1 MTKVCFLVSS
11 LCNEGPV
18 NVMYNIIQYMDFSK
32 FKVSII
38 TFIPEKKTTR
48 IKDFQKYPLSI
59 HQLAPETPLN
69 PFALFTALKQ
79 EVKLIN
85 PDMLHAHCP
94 RSLYLMC
101 FLPRKY
107 KRIYTIHIYPG
118 LQQQIL
124 YGKFKGDIVNQ
135 LNHFFTRKVDLPIGC
150 SESVGKLYKENKR
163 LGHLLH
169 TQWIFVTHLE
179 LRSDL
184 SAKAKKRF
192 RTKRRISDILFL
204 SGASQ
209 ERRILNY

>member
-101 FLPRKY
+101 FYL
-107 KRIYTIHIYPG
+107 
-118 LQQQIL
+118 
-124 YGKFKGDIVNQ
+124 
-135 LNHFFTRKVDLPIGC
+135 
-150 SESVGKLYKENKR
+150 ESINESIRFISIRDYSSRYYMENLKE
-163 LGHLLH
+163 
-169 TQWIFVTHLE
+169 
-179 LRSDL
+179 
-184 SAKAKKRF
+184 
-192 RTKRRISDILFL
+192 ISSI
-204 SGASQ
+204 
-209 ERRILNY
+209 N

>member
-18 NVMYNIIQYMDFSK
+18 NVMYYIIQYMDFSK

-150 SESVGKLYKENKR
+150 SESVGKLYKENK
-163 LGHLLH
+163 GWDISCCLLY
-169 TQWIFVTHLE
+169 TSPSP
-179 LRSDL
+179 RD
-184 SAKAKKRF
+184 A
-192 RTKRRISDILFL
+192 
-204 SGASQ
+204 
-209 ERRILNY
+209 

>member
-85 PDMLHAHCP
+85 PDMLH
-94 RSLYLMC
+94 
-101 FLPRKY
+101 
-107 KRIYTIHIYPG
+107 RIVRVHYI
-118 LQQQIL
+118 
-124 YGKFKGDIVNQ
+124 
-135 LNHFFTRKVDLPIGC
+135 
-150 SESVGKLYKENKR
+150 
-163 LGHLLH
+163 
-169 TQWIFVTHLE
+169 
-179 LRSDL
+179 
-184 SAKAKKRF
+184 
-192 RTKRRISDILFL
+192 
-204 SGASQ
+204 
-209 ERRILNY
+209 